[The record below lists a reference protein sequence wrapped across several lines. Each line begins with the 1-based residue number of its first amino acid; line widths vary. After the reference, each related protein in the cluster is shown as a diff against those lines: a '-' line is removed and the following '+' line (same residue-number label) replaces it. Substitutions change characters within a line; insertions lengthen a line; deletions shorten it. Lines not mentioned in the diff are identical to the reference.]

1 MEWINVNDEL
11 RKMWKEALI
20 VYFKVLLPHS
30 PGGNDGN
37 LSELLASRQRFEPET
52 PQIQVILLIT

>member
-11 RKMWKEALI
+11 RMWKEAVTAYI
-20 VYFKVLLPHS
+20 KVLLPQF

-37 LSELLASRQRFEPET
+37 LSE
-52 PQIQVILLIT
+52 